1 MISRSY
7 YGNFRNE
14 QNLSILTKSMYTQL
28 ADASIAE
35 MCENQDVVDL
45 LCICSESILF
55 DAFM

>member
-35 MCENQDVVDL
+35 MYENQDVVDL